1 METFF
6 LVVGGIVSLISIAGF
21 SVKVGRWLVSLW
33 HRRRM
38 VGTAQS
44 TAEIDDDDLEKPSGR
59 RRDSFLSL

>member
-21 SVKVGRWLVSLW
+21 CVKAGRWLVAFW
-33 HRRRM
+33 RRRRM